1 MFIAKV
7 VGSVWASVKWPEL
20 EGLKL
25 LSVQPYH
32 VGDLAEPPAG
42 GERPPSTACHDLV
55 ICADVIGAGVGEDVI
70 VAYGHAARVALEQA
84 LGEGLPPS
92 TPVDAAIVAIVDRL
106 QVDPEALG
114 EVLPP

>member
-1 MFIAKV
+1 MFIARV
-7 VGSVWASVKWPEL
+7 IGNVWASVKWPAL

-32 VGDLAEPPAG
+32 VADLSAESDEQRG
-42 GERPPSTACHDLV
+42 PSPRCRDLV
-55 ICADVIGAGVGEDVI
+55 VCADVIGAGVGEDVV

-92 TPVDAAIVAIVDRL
+92 TPVDAAVVAIVDHL
-106 QVDPEALG
+106 EVD
-114 EVLPP
+114 VLSD